1 MKKNDP
7 VSIWDVTAA
16 ETEPNQTSAVG
27 GKVDVVIVG
36 GGLPAFQPHCIV
48 PKKASHV
55 MLSKLIILGLAGQDA
70 MLVW

>member
-1 MKKNDP
+1 MRKSDP

-16 ETEPNQTSAVG
+16 ESEPNQTSVVG
-27 GKVDVVIVG
+27 GKVDVAIVG
-36 GGLPAFQPHCIV
+36 GGFTGLSTALHCAEKAF
-48 PKKASHV
+48 HV